1 MEKKEIRRKMI
12 EMRDTQPKEII
23 KEKSRVILEK
33 LFELN
38 YYKKAKNVMFY
49 VDTRNEVRTLDAIK
63 KSIYLGKKVFVP
75 KVINKCD
82 MLAVRIKSLNE
93 LKKGHFGI
101 LEPVSG
107 EMINPKE
114 LEVVVI
120 PGVAFDKSGCRLGY
134 GGGYYDRFLQ
144 NLKADAVK
152 IALAFEFQ
160 ILDEL
165 PKEEYDILMDII
177 ITEKRIY
184 FINKKD
190 QYYLEEVY

>member
-38 YYKKAKNVMFY
+38 YYKKAKNIMFY

>member
-12 EMRDTQPKEII
+12 EMRDTLPKDII
-23 KEKSRVILEK
+23 EEKSRVIQEK
-33 LFELN
+33 LYELN
-38 YYKKAKNVMFY
+38 YYKKAKNIMFY

-82 MLAVRIKSLNE
+82 MLAVRIKNLDE
-93 LKKGHFGI
+93 LKQGHFGI

-107 EMINPKE
+107 EIINPKE
-114 LEVVVI
+114 LEAVVI
-120 PGVAFDKSGCRLGY
+120 PGVAFDKRGCRLGY

-144 NLKADAVK
+144 NLKADAIK